1 MDSHYG
7 IHTTSLMPDVHV
19 AKIRILRYI
28 FDYYNICITSMR
40 NVEILPLLAR
50 DSKFGWRIR
59 NYAQVES
66 TIVFV
71 FIFSDSFYIVD
82 LMMLAV

>member
-1 MDSHYG
+1 
-7 IHTTSLMPDVHV
+7 
-19 AKIRILRYI
+19 
-28 FDYYNICITSMR
+28 MR

-82 LMMLAV
+82 LMMLAVFQNFC